1 MEEVDLS
8 VDDAP
13 DVQVVSD
20 SANDE
25 NTDGTPEDLNVPDTK
40 TDDDQPVDL
49 SIPYVKESK
58 CENLCPVDFSFRNV
72 NVTDQV
78 VSVDD

>member
-1 MEEVDLS
+1 MLTK
-8 VDDAP
+8 

-25 NTDGTPEDLNVPDTK
+25 NTDGTPEDLNVPVK

-49 SIPYVKESK
+49 SIPYVKECK
-58 CENLCPVDFSFRNV
+58 MKIYVDFSFRNV